1 MKIDQIRVYAEVL
14 EQGIDFK
21 EYIQSI
27 DKSLVVINVYTKKA
41 RSEIT
46 NKDSLIERI
55 RKSKDVDVLITIL
68 SDKNEYPLLMVEY
81 STAVP
86 TDDHKMQRS
95 DVYYWSAVYKTPMM
109 KIYPDI
115 KGMGQ
120 DFGGGDKF
128 SDELETALSYKKGAI
143 FYPIKWETLSDFDTL
158 KTKDNA
164 LSCIYFSK
172 EIKTTLEQLIGYF
185 KKESSFNS
193 YYDALRNTYYKDN
206 KKVID
211 SYTQDKIKEVIVDS
225 SRFKWWGNKLISKI
239 NRFGHAMDPD
249 RGVLYFTNMLVGI
262 DNCITE
268 IQVNRSSV
276 NGRGG
281 YKSFFDAAAR
291 ESLLRKYVD
300 SLISKSKNIFKPSD
314 AVYILET
321 ALCIESWKLFKQTSP
336 KQYQIDDKKLKLFL
350 EGCPSVTSKCIFYLS
365 SELILTDKDRKII
378 CSIKWNSK
386 IVNNYLA
393 TLNASIFTPT
403 KIKELT
409 LDDCKEDIITFA
421 SVELYKMIKCQLV
434 AVSYPGAQGDRC
446 VLYGEGR
453 NVLRTYIDIIALKQN
468 ALKVTVFLEECKDN
482 ISNSKEDA
490 VKLNNFISTPE
501 QIAGLKSL
509 MKKVIGTDAYN
520 EIKISVGAKYSKI
533 LPMLNVDYIFMFDI
547 DNATKGK
554 TIVDYSIALVDT
566 TLLQSFAPLMDKD
579 KKLKGRLEY
588 DKLYVIE

>member
-27 DKSLVVINVYTKKA
+27 DKSLPVINVYTKKA
-41 RSEIT
+41 RGEIT
-46 NKDSLIERI
+46 STDSLIERI
-55 RKSKDVDVLITIL
+55 RKSKDVDVLLTVI
-68 SDKNEYPLLMVEY
+68 SDKKEYPLLMVEY

-95 DVYYWSAVYKTPMM
+95 DVYYWSGTYKTPMM
-109 KIYPDI
+109 KIYPDV
-115 KGMGQ
+115 KGMSQ

-143 FYPIKWETLSDFDTL
+143 FYPIKWDTLPGFDTL

-164 LSCIYFSK
+164 LSCIYFSE
-172 EIKTTLEQLIGYF
+172 EIKAIMQQLICCF
-185 KKESSFNS
+185 RKEASFS
-193 YYDALRNTYYKDN
+193 DYYDALRNAYYLNN
-206 KKVID
+206 KKIID
-211 SYTQDKIKEVIVDS
+211 SYNKDKIKKVIVDS
-225 SRFKWWGNKLISKI
+225 SRFKWSGDKLISKI

-268 IQVNRSSV
+268 IQVNRESV

-281 YKSFFDAAAR
+281 YKSLFDAASR
-291 ESLLRKYVD
+291 ETVLRKYVD
-300 SLISKSKNIFKPSD
+300 NIIKKANNVFKPAD
-314 AVYILET
+314 AIYIFET
-321 ALCIESWKLFKQTSP
+321 ALCIENWKLFKQVTP
-336 KQYQIDDKKLKLFL
+336 KQYQIDDKKLKAFL
-350 EGCPSVTSKCIFYLS
+350 EGCQSMTSKCIFYLS
-365 SELILTDKDRKII
+365 SELILTDKDRKTI
-378 CSIKWNSK
+378 CSIKWSSK

-393 TLNASIFTPT
+393 TLNANIFTPT

-468 ALKVTVFLEECKDN
+468 AIKATVFLEECKDN
-482 ISNSKEDA
+482 ISKSKDDA
-490 VKLNNFISTPE
+490 TKLNNFISTPE
-501 QIAGLKSL
+501 QIDGLKAL
-509 MKKVIGTDAYN
+509 MNKVIGTKAYN
-520 EIKISVGAKYSKI
+520 EIKISVGAKYSKTVP
-533 LPMLNVDYIFMFDI
+533 LLNVDYIFMFDI
-547 DNATKGK
+547 DNNTKGK
-554 TIVDYSIALVDT
+554 TLVDYSVALIDT
-566 TLLQSFAPLMDKD
+566 TLLHSFAPLMNKD